1 VRQQI
6 PERLLAKLAH
16 QAVLN
21 VPLLCG
27 LEALYLVLSFDMLY
41 EYDHDCQCKIHFLKV
56 INRLPRQ
63 MDAPT
68 VVIYFDG
75 SAVPNPG
82 WGGAGYRIATPD
94 GKTIATGRR
103 LRREGNRLGG

>member
-1 VRQQI
+1 
-6 PERLLAKLAH
+6 
-16 QAVLN
+16 
-21 VPLLCG
+21 
-27 LEALYLVLSFDMLY
+27 
-41 EYDHDCQCKIHFLKV
+41 
-56 INRLPRQ
+56 

-82 WGGAGYRIATPD
+82 WEGAGYRIATPD
-94 GKTIATGRR
+94 GKMIATGRR